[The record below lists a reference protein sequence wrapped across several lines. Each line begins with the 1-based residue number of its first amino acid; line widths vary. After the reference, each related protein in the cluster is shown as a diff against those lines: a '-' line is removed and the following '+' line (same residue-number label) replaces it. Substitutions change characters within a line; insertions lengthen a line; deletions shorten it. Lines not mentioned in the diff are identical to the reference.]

1 MLSLMSITR
10 ESIEKYSSTTCIH
23 CNDLYFDIWS
33 SIKNI
38 KEKSEEYLKK
48 IFEKK
53 CDRCID
59 ADEIRSR
66 LRSKSSGDTQY
77 SKFHYMR
84 LGQSNFLGLTRRGI

>member
-1 MLSLMSITR
+1 LISITR

-59 ADEIRSR
+59 ADEIRSK
-66 LRSKSSGDTQY
+66 LSGDTQY
-77 SKFHYMR
+77 PEFHYMR